1 MMRGLEEYAL
11 CRMALCGKIY
21 REEVIQSMQDVLPE
35 EYRGAFA
42 IRDLLEKTE
51 TKAYAEAVEAVRE
64 IKNLLP
70 GLANIMKH
78 YLIWLEEQL
87 KRQKRESVQAA
98 GEFQVLAGQIK
109 AKVYALAEAGQYQA
123 ALGVAEQL
131 HALLPEDEEIN
142 QLRNK
147 LMQTNF

>member
-1 MMRGLEEYAL
+1 
-11 CRMALCGKIY
+11 
-21 REEVIQSMQDVLPE
+21 
-35 EYRGAFA
+35 
-42 IRDLLEKTE
+42 
-51 TKAYAEAVEAVRE
+51 
-64 IKNLLP
+64 
-70 GLANIMKH
+70 MKH